1 MKRLLLVLAV
11 ALAVG
16 AAPAEA
22 TKRCQNVK
30 TTSKAGE
37 TIRAQVKVQRGKTSC
52 TEARRVAI
60 AILSGK
66 ARYHEG
72 DSSATSYYIVSGGWR
87 GGISTGAWAATNKK
101 TNAYIIGQI
110 LSA

>member
-52 TEARRVAI
+52 IEARRVAV
-60 AILSGK
+60 AILSRN

-72 DSSATSYYIVSGGWR
+72 DSSATSYYIVLAAGAEGSVPAR
-87 GGISTGAWAATNKK
+87 GPRRIRRRTPTS
-101 TNAYIIGQI
+101 
-110 LSA
+110 SARSCPR